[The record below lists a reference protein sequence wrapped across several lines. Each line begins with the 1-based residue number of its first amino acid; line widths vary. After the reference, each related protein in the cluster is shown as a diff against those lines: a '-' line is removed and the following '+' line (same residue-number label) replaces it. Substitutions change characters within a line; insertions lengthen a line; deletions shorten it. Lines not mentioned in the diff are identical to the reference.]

1 MSRFPF
7 MDLDTLGVVATNS
20 TGFLRAMLAALEE
33 GRVTV
38 PLRAADDAERLV
50 RTSTKD
56 VIIPEEGQGWLGLS
70 TLSKAGADPA
80 MISFTSGTEGASKA
94 VLLAR
99 DSLHDAVM
107 RLTNTMEI
115 TSEIREYIGVPVTHS
130 FGYGRARVV
139 AHAGGDGY
147 LPEAGFDLMEIRRM
161 LRAGQINAIST
172 VPSLWRLFLKQ
183 RDLFGSELEAVRW
196 VEIGSQFMSA
206 DEKQALR
213 EALPKAIIVQ
223 HYGLTEASRSAL
235 QRIDTEPYNQLG
247 SVGQAYGKVELRIGP
262 GERIMIRG
270 PHVAL
275 GVDDGTGY
283 HALGPGAWLTTND
296 RGRLEDGRLWFEGR
310 ADDMINCGGI
320 KLSPDLMEAYVRQKL
335 PEVGDF
341 GLLRRDDY
349 LRGEGVLLALTPA
362 TAAQAEDIAEAVI
375 TYAEER
381 GAALRGGLQTREL
394 PDLPRTATGK
404 LQRKALAEQLAEIR
418 ENPLSEGGI
427 QALLQDIFGDVVDQT
442 ASFLDLGGDSL
453 AHMQLALTLERALGE
468 PPADWESQPLGE
480 LAAQIEAAGDLAA
493 LAGGPTGAP
502 PLPKGDCNMNPGG
515 LSFWEL
521 VVEDFR
527 TNDASVFHQ
536 GFLMLFV
543 HRFGNWRMDVRPKLL
558 RAPLTLLYRF
568 LNKLAQLFFGMKL
581 DYTVKVGRRVKLEH
595 FGGMILGAR
604 EIGDDVILR
613 QNTTL
618 GIRSTDD
625 LNAKPTIGPRTD
637 VGAGAVIVG
646 NITVG
651 ENSIIGANSVVFT
664 NVPPGAVVMG
674 VPGRVI
680 GRNPRENPSPLCL
693 GKR

>member
-1 MSRFPF
+1 
-7 MDLDTLGVVATNS
+7 
-20 TGFLRAMLAALEE
+20 
-33 GRVTV
+33 
-38 PLRAADDAERLV
+38 
-50 RTSTKD
+50 
-56 VIIPEEGQGWLGLS
+56 
-70 TLSKAGADPA
+70 
-80 MISFTSGTEGASKA
+80 
-94 VLLAR
+94 
-99 DSLHDAVM
+99 
-107 RLTNTMEI
+107 
-115 TSEIREYIGVPVTHS
+115 
-130 FGYGRARVV
+130 
-139 AHAGGDGY
+139 
-147 LPEAGFDLMEIRRM
+147 
-161 LRAGQINAIST
+161 
-172 VPSLWRLFLKQ
+172 
-183 RDLFGSELEAVRW
+183 
-196 VEIGSQFMSA
+196 
-206 DEKQALR
+206 
-213 EALPKAIIVQ
+213 
-223 HYGLTEASRSAL
+223 
-235 QRIDTEPYNQLG
+235 
-247 SVGQAYGKVELRIGP
+247 
-262 GERIMIRG
+262 
-270 PHVAL
+270 
-275 GVDDGTGY
+275 
-283 HALGPGAWLTTND
+283 
-296 RGRLEDGRLWFEGR
+296 
-310 ADDMINCGGI
+310 
-320 KLSPDLMEAYVRQKL
+320 MEAYVRQKL